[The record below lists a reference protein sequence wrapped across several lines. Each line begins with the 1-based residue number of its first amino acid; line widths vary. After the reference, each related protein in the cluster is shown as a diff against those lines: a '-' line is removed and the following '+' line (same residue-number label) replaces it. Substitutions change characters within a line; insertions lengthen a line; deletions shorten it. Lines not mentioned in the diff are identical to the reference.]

1 MKKMIALLLV
11 LIVCL
16 SLTACGSTTASNTQ
30 KTAAR
35 TIVPDTSSVNTQEDD
50 RKYIA
55 YTYNGEATD
64 LFTIEEVDLIPQS
77 FNSGNIALCW
87 KVKVRN
93 TSGED
98 LPMKESSMSIWYKYL
113 DENEDELYN
122 LYVSGGYSETIKDG
136 KAIWLEQLATPA
148 SWSRTDIENVAFIEI
163 YGYSNTL
170 HGSPDYEFKNSIT
183 IDVREFFDWDDI
195 A

>member
-1 MKKMIALLLV
+1 MKKMIALLLM
-11 LIVCL
+11 LIICL
-16 SLTACGSTTASNTQ
+16 SLVACNPTTASNTQ
-30 KTAAR
+30 KTATQ
-35 TIVPDTSSVNTQEDD
+35 TIVPDIISIDSQKDD
-50 RKYIA
+50 KKYIA

-64 LFTIEEVDLIPQS
+64 LFTIEEVDLMPQS

-98 LPMKESSMSIWYKYL
+98 LPMKESSMKIWYKYL

-122 LYVSGGYSETIKDG
+122 LNVSGGYSETIKDG
-136 KAIWLEQLATPA
+136 KAVWLEELATPA
-148 SWSRTDIENVAFIEI
+148 SWSRADIENVAFIEI

-170 HGSPDYEFKNSIT
+170 HGSPDYEFKNYIT

>member
-1 MKKMIALLLV
+1 MKKMIAPLLV

-148 SWSRTDIENVAFIEI
+148 SWSRADIENVAYIEI

-170 HGSPDYEFKNSIT
+170 HSSPDYEFKNYIT